1 MLIFHYII
9 LIFIQQYIVEKINET
24 TSMLDLF
31 FRKDITEREKD
42 LKEKEKENFRK
53 KWSKY

>member
-1 MLIFHYII
+1 

>member
-1 MLIFHYII
+1 
-9 LIFIQQYIVEKINET
+9 
-24 TSMLDLF
+24 MLDLF